1 MIWPQ
6 KCRSK
11 VEKYC
16 VKKDLGQKNVFLK
29 RFRSKNCF
37 GPKKILAQK
46 TFCQEF
52 LGQKVFGSKK
62 IVSTK
67 IRAPKIGSK
76 K

>member
-16 VKKDLGQKNVFLK
+16 VKKNLGQKKGLLK
-29 RFRSKNCF
+29 RFGYKNFF
-37 GPKKILAQK
+37 GPKKMFAQK

-52 LGQKVFGSKK
+52 LGQKLFGSKK